1 MSQNDQSLDN
11 PQPEKVLKH
20 IQLLSSTISA
30 QKMPKW
36 ARMTGNEAIF
46 NLKSTAKV
54 TSS

>member
-1 MSQNDQSLDN
+1 MSQNDQNLDN
-11 PQPEKVLKH
+11 PQPEKILKH

-36 ARMTGNEAIF
+36 ARMTESEAIL